1 MIELDKLTPE
11 QLDPLVGTNFAV
23 DGMADALTLLQVE
36 RLQSPSPRAQPFSL
50 LFVSRTHRLA
60 QATCHLAHPMLGA
73 LDVFL
78 VPIQPDA
85 RGALYEAVFN

>member
-36 RLQSPSPRAQPFSL
+36 RLQSPSPRAQPRW
-50 LFVSRTHRLA
+50 RTR
-60 QATCHLAHPMLGA
+60 
-73 LDVFL
+73 
-78 VPIQPDA
+78 
-85 RGALYEAVFN
+85 